1 MLTLTLIGLSTAF
14 VIALFQP
21 LVDITILF
29 VSPVLV
35 NAVLSLSSS
44 SLLGLCFNLSV
55 KERIL
60 YALSGAFLGKAALT
74 IAVSLSERHAT
85 IVNSIRQ

>member
-1 MLTLTLIGLSTAF
+1 MLTLVLVGLSTAF
-14 VIALFQP
+14 ILALAQP
-21 LVDITILF
+21 MVDVVILF

-35 NAVLSLSSS
+35 NAFLSIASSF
-44 SLLGLCFNLSV
+44 LLGLCVDLTL

-74 IAVSLSERHAT
+74 IAIKVAEQHAT
-85 IVNSIRQ
+85 IVNNTRQ